1 MPFFLQVILDTIP
14 TINQIKDIRVEHP
27 SLLLYSR
34 EVTYKGFLLKDYQ
47 HKFKSIVTCS
57 IYLTRNLYLVSNIPT
72 IFFNLHRIAIEEFYW
87 REDIIEFLQNNI
99 PNLQSLYI
107 RTYSSILYQQSI
119 SKYVLKNVFKL
130 DMNINI
136 HSINVKCLGH
146 MFPSL
151 QRLSIQWDTFRQY
164 PSIDGF
170 QCKQFIN
177 TFYQNKYWIS
187 KQLIPTVWKPQ
198 YNSHPILKVLF

>member
-170 QCKQFIN
+170 Q
-177 TFYQNKYWIS
+177 W
-187 KQLIPTVWKPQ
+187 
-198 YNSHPILKVLF
+198 